1 MGVKLSSII
10 PAKTIT
16 LSDLSGKTIA
26 IDAFNMLY
34 QFLSTI
40 RGPDGSPLSTSRGE
54 VSSHLV
60 GLFARTTSFLE
71 KGLKPV
77 FVFDGKAPEMKR
89 AEQDKR
95 REAKLEAKQLY
106 EAAKHDQDI
115 EAMKK
120 YASRLSRLTPTMV
133 LESKQLLDLL
143 GVPWIDA
150 PSEGEAQAA
159 AMVRSGQ
166 VWGSASED
174 FDSLLFASPRHV
186 RQLTVSGKRRKAG
199 KIGTYT
205 VEPEVIELPAILTAL
220 GLSQRQLIAL
230 GILIGTDFNPG
241 GVKGIGPKKALK
253 LLAEHAEDFETIFA
267 QVEYDAHCDVAWN
280 EIMSFFENP
289 PVAPDIA
296 FSFSD
301 PDEYGLVAFLCERFE
316 FSEQRVR
323 DGAAKSRTRP
333 KQQTGLGSFL

>member
-10 PAKTIT
+10 PAKTIK
-16 LSDLSGKTIA
+16 LSELSGRTVA

-77 FVFDGKAPEMKR
+77 FVFDGEAPEMKR
-89 AEQDKR
+89 AEREKR
-95 REAKLEAKQLY
+95 SAAKLEAKQLY
-106 EAAKHDQDI
+106 EAAKQEQDI

-133 LESKQLLDLL
+133 AEAKQLLDLL

-159 AMVRSGQ
+159 VMVRTGQ
-166 VWGSASED
+166 VWASASED
-174 FDSLLFASPRHV
+174 FDSLLFGSPRHV

-205 VEPEVIELPAILTAL
+205 VEPELIELPAILETL
-220 GLSQRQLIAL
+220 ELTQRQLIAL

-253 LLAEHAEDFETIFA
+253 LLVEHGEDFETIFT
-267 QVEYDAHCDVAWN
+267 QVEYDAHCDVAWS
-280 EIMSFFENP
+280 EIMAFFENP
-289 PVAPDIA
+289 PVAPEVS

-301 PDEYGLVAFLCERFE
+301 PDEDGLVDFLCERFE

-333 KQQTGLGSFL
+333 KNQLGLGSFT

>member
-1 MGVKLSSII
+1 MGVKLSSIM
-10 PAKTIT
+10 PAKTIK
-16 LSDLSGKTIA
+16 LSELSGKTIA

-60 GLFARTTSFLE
+60 GLFSRTTSFLE

-77 FVFDGKAPEMKR
+77 FVFDGVAPEMKR

-106 EAAKHDQDI
+106 EAAKQEQDI

-159 AMVRSGQ
+159 VMVRTGR
-166 VWGSASED
+166 VWASASED
-174 FDSLLFASPRHV
+174 FDSLLFGSPRHV

-205 VEPEVIELPAILTAL
+205 VEPEVIELL
-220 GLSQRQLIAL
+220 
-230 GILIGTDFNPG
+230 GTDFNPG